1 MIARGGLASPS
12 CCNIS
17 SSPTKL
23 TKLTLLCCCLAVINL
38 PFAISDDNTTQ
49 SVFGSI
55 AGSVVDSVTESVSE
69 SVTDLVTDLV
79 PDSIAGLIPG
89 ASNAEENADDPLTDA
104 ESNAENI
111 DTETTIQSIPGSNAE
126 NAAETVNAEL
136 AVEGEQPTDANTE
149 TTIPDSNIDEIT
161 NTDASA
167 IPESTTPESTTT
179 TTKTLYDCI
188 DPANPEITSTLRRGD
203 LATLCLYV
211 GPDGDWN
218 NNIEYKRF
226 SVNLKADEFSSYH
239 IPGSYNALTITGT
252 ATENQRFNAVNSTH
266 VFAAS
271 QASLSFL
278 RRYYDQETKRIYP
291 YLTAILDVEQGI
303 VRGIAWDDACVF
315 CEQAECLP
323 NTYNL
328 NGSLAT
334 TEEIRQP
341 VDGCS
346 YSKNECRL
354 FVKDGSDVCDLKL
367 HVVWTGTDVDGKVLL
382 SSDSRPSAFPPN
394 RIQENVKGR
403 YDKMV
408 QSLSDLKDQVTGG

>member
-1 MIARGGLASPS
+1 MIARGGLASP
-12 CCNIS
+12 CCNLL
-17 SSPTKL
+17 SPTTKL
-23 TKLTLLCCCLAVINL
+23 MKLTLLCCSLAVIL
-38 PFAISDDNTTQ
+38 PFAISVDDDNTTQ
-49 SVFGSI
+49 SVFGS
-55 AGSVVDSVTESVSE
+55 VVESVTEF
-69 SVTDLVTDLV
+69 TDLV
-79 PDSIAGLIPG
+79 PDSITGLIPG
-89 ASNAEENADDPLTDA
+89 SDSNTEENTDEFIDT
-104 ESNAENI
+104 ESSNTDNI
-111 DTETTIQSIPGSNAE
+111 STETTIELIPGSTE
-126 NAAETVNAEL
+126 NADPVNTEEL
-136 AVEGEQPTDANTE
+136 TMVEEPTDTEPTDNETIIPESITE
-149 TTIPDSNIDEIT
+149 TTDTDELTPETTT
-161 NTDASA
+161 NT
-167 IPESTTPESTTT
+167 
-179 TTKTLYDCI
+179 LYHCI
-188 DPANPEITSTLRRGD
+188 DPINNEQTSTVRRGEE
-203 LATLCLYV
+203 ATLCLYI

-239 IPGSYNALTITGT
+239 IPGSYDALTVTGSG
-252 ATENQRFNAVNSTH
+252 TENQRFNGGNSTH

-271 QASLSFL
+271 QTSLSFL
-278 RRYYDQETKRIYP
+278 RRYYDQTTKRIYP
-291 YLTAILDVEQGI
+291 YLTAILDVQQGL

-315 CEQAECLP
+315 CEQAECNA

-341 VDGCS
+341 VNGCS

-354 FVKDGSDVCDLKL
+354 FVKDGSDICDLKL

-408 QSLSDLKDQVTGG
+408 KSLSDLKDQVTGG